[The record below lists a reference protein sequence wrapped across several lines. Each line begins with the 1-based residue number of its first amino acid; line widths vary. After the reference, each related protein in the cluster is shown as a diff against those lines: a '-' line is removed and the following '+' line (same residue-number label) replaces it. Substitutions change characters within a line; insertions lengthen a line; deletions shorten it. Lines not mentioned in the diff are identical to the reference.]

1 MCSHMCSWC
10 GKTFNFR
17 CILKLKAMAI
27 PINILRF
34 RSIFEKCLLPTFLD
48 ALVEKTDSNSGTLK
62 REEEDGGIGVTDEIR
77 IGGER
82 E

>member
-1 MCSHMCSWC
+1 
-10 GKTFNFR
+10 
-17 CILKLKAMAI
+17 MAI

-62 REEEDGGIGVTDEIR
+62 REEEEDGGIGVTDEI
-77 IGGER
+77 
-82 E
+82 